1 MQQRHVR
8 ANLVQLVKA
17 RQAHARGTARALN
30 TVRVLFLPKNRVRV
44 NIVVVAVPL
53 TDDWD
58 PPAALLLLPTGVRL
72 EEGDLDPLTLVRD
85 SGELFEDTVVHA
97 AIAGR
102 VCLDEAL
109 ELG

>member
-1 MQQRHVR
+1 MHWLHLLLPDDGP
-8 ANLVQLVKA
+8 LVDLVLA
-17 RQAHARGTARALN
+17 SGLVADDRQ
-30 TVRVLFLPKNRVRV
+30 V
-44 NIVVVAVPL
+44 
-53 TDDWD
+53 
-58 PPAALLLLPTGVRL
+58 PAALLLLPTGVRL